1 MMRAI
6 AGLSALLL
14 VGMLLGASML
24 VYAAYILIA
33 AFWISRKLSH
43 LWTHSL
49 SAQRTITADEVEVG
63 ENVGVQI
70 RLQNTSK
77 LPIIWVLI
85 EDLLPQSAVYGRHA
99 ALEMDGKPIRVTSV
113 PAGGSRIVA
122 YKLTAARRGYFQIGP
137 VVAETGDL
145 LGLNR
150 RFRRVTGASYL
161 TVLPKLIPLQGY
173 EIASKR
179 PVGEV
184 KVSYRLLEDP
194 TMISGI
200 RAYRSGDPLRSIHWR
215 ATARTGELQCK
226 QYEPTS
232 VAGATIVVDMHR
244 DSNPDEH
251 EPIRTD
257 LAVTAA
263 ASICH
268 SLLQMQQQFGLISNG
283 RDAVDRI
290 AEGADKEG
298 KLDFDSLDGARD
310 TLRMRSNSDRLRPV
324 VLPCN
329 RGPEHFQALHRS
341 LARLERTNGLPLE
354 DMLLQTQSRM
364 PRDATV
370 LVIVQNVTE
379 SAAMALGLLA
389 RQGYSVAAIVNN
401 YEDEALQVA
410 VGRLLANRVAVYH
423 LLDESSIPQICKEM
437 ILKY

>member
-1 MMRAI
+1 MMRTV

-33 AFWISRKLSH
+33 AFWICRKLSH
-43 LWTHSL
+43 NWTHSL
-49 SAQRTITADEVEVG
+49 SAARTISAEEVEVG
-63 ENVGVQI
+63 EKVGVQI
-70 RLQNTSK
+70 RLQNASK
-77 LPIIWVLI
+77 LPIVWVLV
-85 EDLLPQSAVYGRHA
+85 EDLLPSAAVRGRHI
-99 ALEMDGKPIRVTSV
+99 ALQLDGQPIRVTSI
-113 PAGGSRIVA
+113 PASGSRIVA
-122 YKLTAARRGYFQIGP
+122 YRLTAVRRGYFQVGP

-161 TVLPKLIPLQGY
+161 TVLPKLIPLEGY
-173 EIASKR
+173 EVASRR
-179 PVGEV
+179 PVGEF

-194 TMISGI
+194 TLISGI
-200 RAYRSGDPLRSIHWR
+200 RAYRSGDPLRSVHWR

-244 DSNPDEH
+244 ETNPDEH

-268 SLLQMQQQFGLISNG
+268 SLMQMQQQFGLISNG

-290 AEGADKEG
+290 ASAADEEDNV
-298 KLDFDSLDGARD
+298 DFQSLDGAKQS
-310 TLRMRSNSDRLRPV
+310 LRMRGASDRLRPV
-324 VLPCN
+324 VVDCN
-329 RGPEHFQALHRS
+329 RGPEHFQTIHRT
-341 LARLERTNGLPLE
+341 LARLERTSGVPLE
-354 DMLLQTQSRM
+354 DMLLETQSRM

-401 YEDEALQVA
+401 YEDEAVQTA

-423 LLDESSIPQICKEM
+423 LLDENSVPQICKEM